1 MELIL
6 WIGFYFLTFYAFL
19 PALVSRIFGFRVFMR
34 GKTVSEIALTFDDG
48 PDPVYTPKL
57 LDLLKQ
63 HGAKA
68 TFFVVGE
75 NAEKNPQIIKRIHDE
90 GHIIGIHNFVHHTN
104 WFMRPRT
111 VKRQIHRTSD
121 VIKKITGARPMY
133 YRPPWG
139 IVNVFDYANLGYLQI
154 VLWTSLFGD
163 WRKRVSADKLYKR
176 MRSKLKPGQVFLLH
190 DCGIT
195 FGADKDAPA
204 NTISALERILDDG
217 RRMDYRFVGIDEMI
231 ELTEAS
237 RSRRKGDQSSVRRVS
252 MKQTDSEVEMDKEKS
267 HSIGPIKKIIVSA
280 WLLWEKVFHIMFR
293 LRPVGDGKFFNYRV
307 RRYAGP
313 PLDLR
318 ADATLH
324 SGDYIM
330 EIHFENA
337 MLFQLGMNS
346 KSALQTGI
354 KIIREMEK
362 ALPDMARELAVTP
375 NGDKVK
381 ALYGV
386 SMVHRGSEALG
397 YGTYD
402 LPRGLFS
409 WMTNIYLRVLIRV
422 IHPEGNDR
430 VRTRGGA
437 MTPRMLIMPREILL
451 TWADETRTRRRPE
464 REKPVNSQIPFQK
477 ISADRKLDSVGVEEE
492 TLGKLV

>member
-1 MELIL
+1 
-6 WIGFYFLTFYAFL
+6 
-19 PALVSRIFGFRVFMR
+19 MR
-34 GKTVSEIALTFDDG
+34 GKTETEIALTFDDG

-75 NAEKNPQIIKRIHDE
+75 NAERNPEIVARIHEE
-90 GHIIGIHNFVHHTN
+90 GHNIGIHNYVHNTN

-121 VIKKITGARPMY
+121 VVKRITGSRPMY

-163 WRKRVSADKLYKR
+163 WRKRVNADKLYRRMKR
-176 MRSKLKPGQVFLLH
+176 KLKPGQVFLLH

-195 FGADKDAPA
+195 FGADPDAPA
-204 NTISALERILDDG
+204 NTIAALERILNDG
-217 RRMDYRFVGIDEMI
+217 RTLGYHFVGIDEMI
-231 ELTEAS
+231 ALTERQRNKSAH
-237 RSRRKGDQSSVRRVS
+237 KQTAVRRSS
-252 MKQTDSEVEMDKEKS
+252 MNRNEPATEKN
-267 HSIGPIKKIIVSA
+267 HSIGPLKKLIVSA
-280 WLLWEKVFHIMFR
+280 WMLYEKGFHVLFR

-307 RRYAGP
+307 RRYSGP

-324 SGDYIM
+324 SGDYVM
-330 EIHFENA
+330 EIHFENQ
-337 MLFQLGMNS
+337 MLFDLGMNS
-346 KSALQTGI
+346 KTELQIGI
-354 KIIREMEK
+354 KIIREMER
-362 ALPDMARELAVTP
+362 ALPDMARELAAAP
-375 NGDKVK
+375 KGDKVK

-386 SMVHRGSEALG
+386 SMIHRGAESLG

-422 IHPEGNDR
+422 IHPSGNQR
-430 VRTRGGA
+430 VRERGET

-451 TWADETRTRRRPE
+451 TWADESRAKRRPE
-464 REKPVNSQIPFQK
+464 RERTTKTDTLKK
-477 ISADRKLDSVGVEEE
+477 ISADLQDAAEFEEGSI
-492 TLGKLV
+492 GKLV

>member
-19 PALVSRIFGFRVFMR
+19 PALISRIFGFRVFTR
-34 GKTVSEIALTFDDG
+34 GNTDKEIALTFDDG
-48 PDPVYTPKL
+48 PDPIYTPKL
-57 LDLLKQ
+57 LGLLKR

-75 NAEKNPQIIKRIHDE
+75 NAERYPDIVARIHEE
-90 GHIIGIHNFVHHTN
+90 GHIIGIHNYVHHTN

-121 VIKKITGARPMY
+121 VIKRITGSRPMY

-163 WRKRVSADKLYKR
+163 WRKRVNADKLYKR
-176 MRSKLKPGQVFLLH
+176 MKRKLRPGQVFLLH

-195 FGADKDAPA
+195 FGADRDAPA
-204 NTISALERILDDG
+204 NTIAALARILDDG
-217 RRMDYRFVGIDEMI
+217 QTMGYRFVGIDEMI
-231 ELTEAS
+231 ALSERPRYPHTNN
-237 RSRRKGDQSSVRRVS
+237 QSAVRRPS
-252 MKQTDSEVEMDKEKS
+252 MSNDESVTGNNEP
-267 HSIGPIKKIIVSA
+267 HSIGLFKKLIVTI
-280 WLLWEKVFHIMFR
+280 WMLWEKVFHFLFR
-293 LRPVGDGKFFNYRV
+293 LRPVGEGKSFNYRV

-318 ADATLH
+318 ADTTLH

-330 EIHFENA
+330 EIHFENR
-337 MLFQLGMNS
+337 MLFNLGMNS
-346 KSALQTGI
+346 RSTLQTGI

-362 ALPDMARELAVTP
+362 ALPDMARELSTTP

-386 SMVHRGSEALG
+386 SMIHRGAESLG

-409 WMTNIYLRVLIRV
+409 WMTNIYLRILIRV
-422 IHPEGNDR
+422 IHPEGNER
-430 VRTRGGA
+430 VRTKGER
-437 MTPRMLIMPREILL
+437 MSPRMLIMPRDILL
-451 TWADETRTRRRPE
+451 TWADETRVKRRPQRE
-464 REKPVNSQIPFQK
+464 RAAKKE
-477 ISADRKLDSVGVEEE
+477 ISVKKAEVPHETADYEEE
-492 TLGKLV
+492 TMGKLV

>member
-1 MELIL
+1 LEIIL

-19 PALVSRIFGFRVFMR
+19 PAFISRIFGFRVFMR
-34 GKTVSEIALTFDDG
+34 GKTDTEIALTFDDG

-57 LDLLKQ
+57 LDLLKRN
-63 HGAKA
+63 GARA

-75 NAEKNPQIIKRIHDE
+75 NAERNPDLIARIHEE
-90 GHIIGIHNFVHHTN
+90 GHILGIHNYVHHTN

-121 VIKKITGARPMY
+121 IIKSITGTRPMY

-139 IVNVFDYANLGYLQI
+139 ILNVFDYANLGYLQI

-163 WRKRVSADKLYKR
+163 WRKRISADKLYKR
-176 MRSKLKPGQVFLLH
+176 MKRKLKPGQVFLLH

-195 FGADKDAPA
+195 FGADRDAPA

-217 RRMDYRFVGIDEMI
+217 RNLGYRFVGIDEMI
-231 ELTEAS
+231 AITEQRQKQRNSVPKAVRSPRMKSNESSAENAKS
-237 RSRRKGDQSSVRRVS
+237 R
-252 MKQTDSEVEMDKEKS
+252 T
-267 HSIGPIKKIIVSA
+267 IGPFKKAIVA
-280 WLLWEKVFHIMFR
+280 VWLIWEKIFHILFR
-293 LRPVGDGKFFNYRV
+293 LHPVGDGKFFNYRI

-313 PLDLR
+313 PMDLR
-318 ADATLH
+318 AGTTLH

-330 EIHFENA
+330 EIHFDNQ
-337 MLFQLGMNS
+337 MLFELGLNS
-346 KSALQTGI
+346 RSTLQIGI
-354 KIIREMEK
+354 KIIREMERT
-362 ALPDMARELAVTP
+362 LPEMARELIATP

-386 SMVHRGSEALG
+386 SMIHRGAESLG

-409 WMTNIYLRVLIRV
+409 WMTNIYLRILIRV
-422 IHPEGNDR
+422 IHPEGNEK
-430 VRTRGGA
+430 VRTKGE
-437 MTPRMLIMPREILL
+437 MLSPRMLIMPREILL
-451 TWADETRTRRRPE
+451 TWADETRAKKRPE
-464 REKPVNSQIPFQK
+464 REPRAKKDIV
-477 ISADRKLDSVGVEEE
+477 LDDTTEQLVAVDFEEG
-492 TLGKLV
+492 TLGKLI

>member
-34 GKTVSEIALTFDDG
+34 GKTDKEIALTFDDG

-57 LDLLKQ
+57 LDLLKE

-75 NAEKNPQIIKRIHDE
+75 NAERNPSIIARIHEE

-104 WFMRPRT
+104 WLMRPRT

-121 VIKKITGARPMY
+121 VIKKITGSRPMY

-163 WRKRVSADKLYKR
+163 WRKRVNAEKLYRR
-176 MRSKLKPGQVFLLH
+176 MRRKLKPGQVFLLH

-204 NTISALERILDDG
+204 NTITALERILDDG
-217 RRMDYRFVGIDEMI
+217 RKLDYRFVGIDEMI
-231 ELTEAS
+231 ELTERN
-237 RSRRKGDQSSVRRVS
+237 RSRRKSSQTSVRRAS
-252 MKQTDSEVEMDKEKS
+252 MKSDEPVSEKKKA
-267 HSIGPIKKIIVSA
+267 HSIGPVKKVVVAA

-293 LRPVGDGKFFNYRV
+293 LKPVGEGKFFNYRI
-307 RRYAGP
+307 RKYAGP

-318 ADATLH
+318 ADTTLH

-330 EIHFENA
+330 EIHFENQ
-337 MLFQLGMNS
+337 MLFDLGMNS
-346 KSALQTGI
+346 RSALQTGI

-362 ALPDMARELAVTP
+362 GLPHMARELALAP

-386 SMVHRGSEALG
+386 SMVHRGAESLG

-409 WMTNIYLRVLIRV
+409 WMTNIYLRILMRV
-422 IHPEGNDR
+422 IHPEGNER
-430 VRTRGGA
+430 VRTKGEV
-437 MTPRMLIMPREILL
+437 MTPRMLIMPRDILL
-451 TWADETRTRRRPE
+451 TWADESRSRRRPE
-464 REKPVNSQIPFQK
+464 REQPMKIDSQKK
-477 ISADRKLDSVGVEEE
+477 INTADQATDGFKEE

>member
-1 MELIL
+1 M
-6 WIGFYFLTFYAFL
+6 
-19 PALVSRIFGFRVFMR
+19 SRIFGFRVFMR
-34 GKTVSEIALTFDDG
+34 GKTDKEIALTFDDG

-57 LDLLKQ
+57 LDLLKRQ
-63 HGAKA
+63 GARA

-75 NAEKNPQIIKRIHDE
+75 NAEQNPHIIARIHEE

-104 WFMRPRT
+104 WLMRPRS
-111 VKRQIHRTSD
+111 VKRQIDRTSD
-121 VIKKITGARPMY
+121 VIKKITGTRPMY

-163 WRKRVSADKLYKR
+163 WRKRVNADKLYRR
-176 MRSKLKPGQVFLLH
+176 MRRKLKPGQVFLLH

-217 RRMDYRFVGIDEMI
+217 RKLDYRFVGIDEMI
-231 ELTEAS
+231 ELTERKRAKR
-237 RSRRKGDQSSVRRVS
+237 RSNQTPVRRAV
-252 MKQTDSEVEMDKEKS
+252 MKSDDSAGDKKKG
-267 HSIGPIKKIIVSA
+267 HSIGPIKKVIVTG
-280 WLLWEKVFHIMFR
+280 WLLWEKVFHILFR
-293 LRPVGDGKFFNYRV
+293 LSPVGDGKFFNYRI

-318 ADATLH
+318 AETTLH

-330 EIHFENA
+330 EIHFENQ
-337 MLFQLGMNS
+337 MLFDLGMNS
-346 KSALQTGI
+346 RSALQTGI

-362 ALPDMARELAVTP
+362 ALPDMARELAVIP
-375 NGDKVK
+375 SGDKVK

-386 SMVHRGSEALG
+386 SMVHRGAESLG

-409 WMTNIYLRVLIRV
+409 WITNIYLRILMRV
-422 IHPEGNDR
+422 IHPEGSER
-430 VRTRGGA
+430 VRAKGES

-451 TWADETRTRRRPE
+451 TWADETRVRRRPE
-464 REKPVNSQIPFQK
+464 REGSVKTDNPIQKLNLETKP
-477 ISADRKLDSVGVEEE
+477 ASVEFEEE
-492 TLGKLV
+492 TLGKLI